1 VQIFTMVYIRVKK
14 VKGFDYYYLVK
25 SKWDSKRKIST
36 QQTIKYLGKASDV
49 NIESIPSEYQNDPK
63 VLSLLSSVTKTQESN
78 TQIIKELRE
87 HVFES
92 LKTGDI
98 QDIIKVAEEFK
109 ESRSLAAFYESILK
123 PIMYEIGN
131 LWQNKAIDVGV
142 EHVCSN
148 MANKTI
154 HKLTNSIK
162 QRNSLGTIMICTP
175 DGELHNIACNMFE
188 SVLLE
193 KGYNIINISPSIPTE
208 SVIAQMK
215 ESNPLLVLL
224 SVTLQ
229 DNISSALRL
238 ISRLTSLFQTPILL
252 GGLAINSCSEEQ
264 RKNLEITSPNVTVV
278 VNSTLESLVRTI
290 RTILKNTQTTDNH
303 DQRQGVNNL
312 MNTN

>member
-1 VQIFTMVYIRVKK
+1 MVFIRVKK

-25 SKWDSKRKIST
+25 SQWDSKRKIST

-49 NIESIPSEYQNDPK
+49 NIQSIPSEYQANPK
-63 VLSLLSSVTKTQESN
+63 ILSMLSSVTKTQESN
-78 TQIIKELRE
+78 KQIVNELRE

-98 QDIIKVAEEFK
+98 ENIIKVAEEFK
-109 ESRSLAAFYESILK
+109 ENNSLSAFYESILK

-131 LWQNKAIDVGV
+131 LWQNKAIEIGT

-148 MANKTI
+148 MVNKTI

-162 QRNSLGTIMICTP
+162 QRNNSETIMICTP

-193 KGYNIINISPSIPTE
+193 RGYNVINISPSIPTE
-208 SVIAQMK
+208 SVIAQIR

-224 SVTLQ
+224 SVTLH
-229 DNISSALRL
+229 DNIGSALRL
-238 ISRLTSLFQTPILL
+238 ISRITSIFQTPILL
-252 GGLAINSCSEEQ
+252 GGSAIDNCSDDE
-264 RKNLEITSPNVTVV
+264 RRTLELTSSKVTVIT
-278 VNSTLESLVRTI
+278 NSTLESIVKTI
-290 RTILKNTQTTDNH
+290 RNILKNTQTTNSSH
-303 DQRQGVNNL
+303 DQSQRVNKL
-312 MNTN
+312 RI